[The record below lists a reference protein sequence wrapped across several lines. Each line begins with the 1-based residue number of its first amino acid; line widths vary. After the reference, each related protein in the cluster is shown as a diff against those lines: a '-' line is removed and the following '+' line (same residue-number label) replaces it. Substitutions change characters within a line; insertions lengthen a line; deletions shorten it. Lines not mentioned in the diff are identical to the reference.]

1 MILGI
6 IGVMVD
12 FYQLLVAEDR
22 FNGK

>member
-6 IGVMVD
+6 IGVMVV
-12 FYQLLVAEDR
+12 FYLLLVAEDR